1 MAPKSPRDPRKVTV
15 YGSRRRT
22 FPLPRRALLVGGIA
36 GGVAVLVLLAT
47 PLLRP
52 ESVSPPAVEVQT
64 PAAVQ
69 AETTPSTASAQP
81 TASTPDA
88 YALALERIEVAQTLT
103 DLAMSKDDWNLVASR
118 WMQVVE
124 LLQTVP
130 EDHENYPA
138 TLERLTTA
146 ETALKYAQQGQA
158 TPPDTFA
165 EAVRVAIQ
173 ASELTQSAQLPSSW
187 QAVAETWEQAVELM
201 RAVPAESP
209 NRKTAEQKVEEYS
222 QNLAYAQTMVTSSAP
237 TPVAT
242 IATLPVE
249 VPSPTPS
256 PSLPTPTAA
265 PAPTPAPPR
274 PTTASS
280 PTAQRSTTPAP
291 QPAREPARAPRTGSC
306 DCPYDRASNGS
317 RCGRRSAYYRPGGG
331 SPVCYL

>member
-1 MAPKSPRDPRKVTV
+1 MAPNSPHDSRKVTV

-22 FPLPRRALLVGGIA
+22 FSLPRKALLVGGIA
-36 GGVAVLVLLAT
+36 GGVAVLALLAT

-64 PAAVQ
+64 PAAPQ
-69 AETTPSTASAQP
+69 AETIPSTASAQP
-81 TASTPDA
+81 TASAPDA
-88 YALALERIEVAQTLT
+88 YALALDRIEVAQTLS
-103 DLAMSKDDWNLVASR
+103 DLALSKDDWNLVASR
-118 WMQVVE
+118 WTQVVE

-130 EDHENYPA
+130 EDHENYPDI
-138 TLERLTTA
+138 LERLTTA

-158 TPPDTFA
+158 IPPDTFA

-201 RAVPAESP
+201 QAVPAESP
-209 NRKTAEQKVEEYS
+209 NWQTAAQKVDEYS
-222 QNLAYAQTMVTSSAP
+222 QNLAYAQTMVTSSVPA
-237 TPVAT
+237 PVAT
-242 IATLPVE
+242 IAALPVE
-249 VPSPTPS
+249 APSTTPT

-265 PAPTPAPPR
+265 PAPR

-280 PTAQRSTTPAP
+280 PTVQRSTAPAL
-291 QPAREPARAPRTGSC
+291 QPARAPRTGSC

-317 RCGRRSAYYRPGGG
+317 RCGGRSAYSRPGGR